1 LAAFGH
7 TKMHFLRWLFLLV
20 CLGCVALVG
29 INGRWEG
36 WLTGPNCAWTVDLDR
51 APIWAPPPEPVYAT
65 FQKDFNESETFPP
78 QGAPGLTIK
87 RVLRVDR
94 MAFDLLLSLW
104 LATVICGV
112 LYLATRGRRR
122 DLVLHVGLFV
132 GIGLTAGAI
141 TCVGLWLV
149 FGGWGPPSPGFFG
162 SLGLFGGIVGG
173 LVSFRR
179 ESAEPRN
186 AADSR

>member
-1 LAAFGH
+1 
-7 TKMHFLRWLFLLV
+7 MHFLRWLFLLV

-51 APIWAPPPEPVYAT
+51 APIWAPPPEP
-65 FQKDFNESETFPP
+65 DFNESETFPP

-162 SLGLFGGIVGG
+162 GLGLFGGIVAG